1 MARTDTNRRS
11 RTFFGPT
18 RYMRYLV
25 LGFFLSLITA
35 SRSYAHDFWIEPS
48 SFRPLVGQTITLRL
62 RVGEHFLGD
71 PVARDP
77 QAIVNFFAT
86 DEREVR
92 AVQGVEGSNPAGM
105 LLLRR
110 PGTLMIGYRTRPRPV
125 QLEAEKF
132 EKYLRDEGLERII
145 AIRASRGEQKKPGS
159 EIFSRSVK
167 ALLIVEGKQSTSAFA
182 GKPLGLTLELISETD
197 LSHLPLKSPSRF
209 RLLFNQKPLGG
220 ALVKAINRQ
229 NPSRTISS
237 RSDAKGRVL
246 LALDSPGEWLVKA
259 VHMIPAAT
267 GSGAEWE
274 SIWTSLTFQADPLS
288 K

>member
-1 MARTDTNRRS
+1 MRS
-11 RTFFGPT
+11 FCF
-18 RYMRYLV
+18 
-25 LGFFLSLITA
+25 GFFLWLITA
-35 SRSYAHDFWIEPS
+35 SHSYAHDFWIEPS
-48 SFRPLVGQTITLRL
+48 SFRPQVGQTVTLRL

-86 DEREVR
+86 DDDEVR
-92 AVQGVEGSNPAGM
+92 PVQGVAGSDPAGI

-110 PGTLMIGYRTRPRPV
+110 PGTVMIGYRTRPGPV

-132 EKYLRDEGLERII
+132 EKYLREEGLERII

-167 ALLIVEGKQSTSAFA
+167 SLLIVEGKQSTSGFA
-182 GKPLGLTLELISETD
+182 TKPLGLTLELIPETD
-197 LSHLPLKSPSRF
+197 LSHLPVKSPSRF
-209 RLLFNQKPLGG
+209 RLLFSHKPLGG
-220 ALVKAINRQ
+220 ALVTAINRQ
-229 NPSRTISS
+229 SPSRTISS
-237 RSDAKGRVL
+237 RSDTKGRVL

-267 GSGAEWE
+267 GSGADWE
-274 SIWTSLTFQADPLS
+274 SIWTSLTFQADPS
-288 K
+288 SR